1 MFISKTFL
9 PMFWVWKIIW
19 IQAPKTWLGWHE
31 MLKLDTECKWQLDA
45 NVGGIIQAIYK
56 IPGKTWE
63 GSITSDG
70 VSGIWYLIVLSSWL
84 EIHIAVL
91 LKRKKEKRS
100 HVTQDLVFSRC
111 FVEYPHLSPY
121 TWGILQ
127 MVCWFLETLKLIY
140 WLAPESTLSSCKCLN
155 NNNC

>member
-45 NVGGIIQAIYK
+45 NVGGISQAIYK

-70 VSGIWYLIVLSSWL
+70 VSGIWYLIVLSPSL

-91 LKRKKEKRS
+91 LKRKKEKKS
-100 HVTQDLVFSRC
+100 HVTQDFIFSRGIAVLLNILLTSHPTPNHEEFYKW
-111 FVEYPHLSPY
+111 FVGF
-121 TWGILQ
+121 WK
-127 MVCWFLETLKLIY
+127 F
-140 WLAPESTLSSCKCLN
+140 
-155 NNNC
+155 